1 MSTIKINEFE
11 RKKLNDFQSDS
22 AKKFDYSKFNIEDIY
37 DSLNYKNAIEKN
49 IYRKLIDTCVD
60 NTTRIANLNTSIER
74 RDNYIN
80 KCCLLMAAC
89 AIVNTI
95 LSAIKFVGA

>member
-1 MSTIKINEFE
+1 MNEFE

-22 AKKFDYSKFNIEDIY
+22 AKKFDFDNFNLEDIY
-37 DSLNYKNAIEKN
+37 GSLNYMNAIERN
-49 IYRKLIDTCVD
+49 IYRKFIDTH
-60 NTTRIANLNTSIER
+60 NEHTTKINKLNDSIKK
-74 RDNYIN
+74 RDDFIN

-95 LSAIKFVGA
+95 LSAVRFFGA

>member
-60 NTTRIANLNTSIER
+60 NTSKITNLDTTMKK
-74 RDNYIN
+74 RDDFIN

-95 LSAIKFVGA
+95 LSAVRFFGA